1 MSMHIL
7 YENTILENKMTDLMN
22 TRLNARA
29 FMTVDDSLTESA
41 GLRKTVNRYTY
52 SGKVEQLGRGEAN
65 TSKGT
70 VIYTPEHYDV
80 KRYQQTFEYNDIDV
94 LQDPYLIDVAMTGAA
109 VVMANQINDEYF
121 EELKKI
127 SGRHALA
134 GDTFTYNDVVDAL
147 ATLGREVENDLFILM
162 STQARADIRKDPDF
176 VAAKQGEILY
186 SGQFGTICGIPVI
199 YSKKVPEGKM
209 ILTNKSAV
217 RFFVKK
223 EATLEQDKNIETKN
237 NTVVYERHGLIAL
250 VDDTASV
257 ILGVSADELNLTM
270 TAEAGEC
277 RISVGEA
284 LTEGNTYRVGVG
296 APTPFK
302 NDDLSAWPVWDGEA
316 IEAEAGETIV
326 IAECDGD
333 GRCLKCGMAI
343 AS

>member
-52 SGKVEQLGRGEAN
+52 SGKVEQLNRGEAN
-65 TSKGT
+65 SSKGM
-70 VIYTPEHYDV
+70 VIYTPEYYDV

-94 LQDPYLIDVAMTGAA
+94 MQDPYLIDVAMTGAA
-109 VVMANQINDEYF
+109 IVMANQINDEYF
-121 EELKKI
+121 AELEKI
-127 SGRHALA
+127 SNHHPLA
-134 GDTFTYNDVVDAL
+134 GDSFTYIDVVDAL

-162 STQARADIRKDPDF
+162 SEKARADIRKDPDF
-176 VAAKQGEILY
+176 MAAKQGEILY

-209 ILTNKSAV
+209 IVTSKSAV

-223 EATLEQDKNIETKN
+223 EASLEQAKNIETKE
-237 NTVVYERHGLIAL
+237 NTVVYERHGIIAL

-257 ILGVSADELNLTM
+257 IIGASPEGINLAM
-270 TAEAGEC
+270 TAAAGEC
-277 RISVGEA
+277 RISVGEE
-284 LTEGNTYRVGVG
+284 LTPGHTYHVGIDVEKPLKG
-296 APTPFK
+296 
-302 NDDLSAWPVWDGEA
+302 DDLSAWPVWNGEA
-316 IEAEAGETIV
+316 IDAAAGQLIL
-326 IAECDGD
+326 IAECDEN
-333 GRCLKCGMAI
+333 GRCVKCGAAI
-343 AS
+343 AA

>member
-29 FMTVDDSLTESA
+29 FMTVDDSLSESA

-52 SGKVEQLGRGEAN
+52 SGKVEQLDRGQAN
-65 TSKGT
+65 TSKGM
-70 VIYTPEHYDV
+70 VIYTPEYYDV

-109 VVMANQINDEYF
+109 IVMANQINDEYF
-121 EELKKI
+121 AELEKI
-127 SGRHALA
+127 SNRHPLA
-134 GDTFTYNDVVDAL
+134 GDSFTYNDVVDAL
-147 ATLGREVENDLFILM
+147 ASLGREVENDLFILM
-162 STQARADIRKDPDF
+162 SAEARADIRKDPDF

-186 SGQFGTICGIPVI
+186 SGQFGTICGIPAI

-223 EATLEQDKNIETKN
+223 EATLEQDKNIETKE

-250 VDDTASV
+250 VDDTGSV
-257 ILGVSADELNLTM
+257 IIGASADELNLAM
-270 TAEAGEC
+270 TAAAGEC
-277 RISVGEA
+277 RISVGEELGA
-284 LTEGNTYRVGVG
+284 GHTYRMGIG
-296 APTPFK
+296 MDQPLK
-302 NDDLSAWPVWDGEA
+302 GDDLSDWPVWNGEA
-316 IEAEAGETIV
+316 IEADAGQMIM
-326 IAECDGD
+326 IAECDAN